1 MKYTHVIYTSSEKNQ
16 SGEEGFG
23 IRCATEGI
31 SPAVTAAME
40 ENGFFTF
47 KESGPSLSS
56 SALASNPEAIRLIV
70 PTYFFRSMSL
80 PGKSKVYVLGR
91 KIAVGFDHTYYL
103 TGKPG
108 KHGNYVVDSYIFPAP
123 PTASEFEIFLEN
135 PAKGSRGF
143 IPSSPVPALGNEEMK
158 RLSLGEPSTLPEED
172 SEFTSLTTPAISRKT
187 IDLLF
192 AFIQARKEGKPVLAK
207 ADVQSP
213 PRLMAELA
221 RLVPEKQMENLTF
234 VTNYSEEGKMKGV
247 NIYFINEYCTL
258 EIFRKQWVWID
269 LETEEIPA
277 TPESTLFRSRVE
289 EYVESGNL
297 KAVHDLVGWSL
308 SDMYE
313 KGKNFP
319 EETRSQLY
327 NYLYDFPNFNMP
339 QVATDANLRQTLN
352 EYFITDPEEKV
363 RFDEELQKRF
373 YSLKDLEGL
382 WGWIDLVLALN
393 PIDSKGIIE
402 RNRPVVTSAVF
413 HDPTSFLQFYNRYRI
428 RFGDVQKFIDRDAFV
443 TNQDF
448 LSDEVL
454 RPVWQQLYTFF
465 LKERLEEE
473 NKDYLVERMIHDNLD
488 PVPLQQVLNKERISA
503 KEYINCLVTILA
515 KHDPSNEEKVAG
527 MLADALKDRNDIEL
541 DFFTR
546 FPDKISEKCY
556 TALYE
561 WQLRNYSLHTK
572 ENIGRLTDYLLQ
584 FLSNGTATRWATEV
598 EGSQVFV
605 RLYMALKQVMKRG
618 AIAPADVIRICDD
631 LRESGYPLKNIDSFN
646 ILSTIARRE
655 EVKDVQKIRKI
666 WEISSQIDD
675 REYMKTLLPLM
686 SRNLDQR
693 NEDPATEEFCK
704 FVVERELMTPSQF
717 WDFAGKT
724 ARPES
729 YRLAIVRNL
738 AEKPQE
744 MLDFLINEGGM
755 TDEQAIAF
763 MAEKFPKA
771 HSVIIKSR
779 EPSMMQKLSNMFRGF
794 FGKKRED

>member
-1 MKYTHVIYTSSEKNQ
+1 MKHTHVIYTSSEMNQ

-31 SPAVTAAME
+31 SPALTAAME
-40 ENGFFTF
+40 ENGFFSFT
-47 KESGPSLSS
+47 ESGPSLSP

-70 PTYFFRSMSL
+70 PTYFFRSLSL
-80 PGKSKVYVLGR
+80 PDKSKAYILGR
-91 KIAVGFDHTYYL
+91 KIAVGFDHTFYL

-108 KHGNYVVDSYIFPAP
+108 KHGNYVVDTYIFPTP
-123 PTASEFEIFLEN
+123 PTAGEFEIFLES
-135 PAKGSRGF
+135 PAAGSNHF
-143 IPSSPVPALGNEEMK
+143 IPSSPVPTSGNKEMK
-158 RLSLGEPSTLPEED
+158 ALSLGPCPALPEED
-172 SEFTSLTTPAISRKT
+172 SLFAASASPQISSKA

-207 ADVQSP
+207 ADVQTP

-221 RLVPEKQMENLTF
+221 RLVPRKQIENLTF
-234 VTNYSEEGKMKGV
+234 VTNHTEEGKRKGI
-247 NIYFINEYCTL
+247 NIFFINEYCTL
-258 EIFRKQWVWID
+258 EIFRKQWVWVD
-269 LETEEIPA
+269 LETGEIPE
-277 TPESTLFRSRVE
+277 TPEATLFRQKVE
-289 EYVESGNL
+289 EHVESGNL
-297 KAVHDLVGWSL
+297 DAVHDLVGWCL

-319 EETRSQLY
+319 EETRIQLY
-327 NYLYDFPNFNMP
+327 NYLYDFSSFNLP
-339 QVATDANLRQTLN
+339 QVATDSNLRQTLN
-352 EYFITDPEEKV
+352 EYFITEPEEKV
-363 RFDEELQKRF
+363 RFDEDLQKRF
-373 YSLKDLEGL
+373 YSLKDLDGL
-382 WGWIDLVLALN
+382 WGWIDLVLSLN
-393 PIDSKGIIE
+393 PIDSKGLIE

-413 HDPTSFLQFYNRYRI
+413 HNPSNFLQFYNRYRN

-443 TNQDF
+443 SHQDF

-473 NKDYLVERMIHDNLD
+473 NKDYLVERMIHDKLD
-488 PVPLQQVLNKERISA
+488 PIPLQQVLNKERISA

-515 KHDPSNEEKVAG
+515 KHDAANEEKVAG

-546 FPDKISEKCY
+546 FPDKISDKCY
-556 TALYE
+556 TSLYE

-572 ENIGRLTDYLLQ
+572 ENIGRLTEYLLQ
-584 FLSNGTATRWATEV
+584 FLSNDNATRWATEV

-618 AIAPADVIRICDD
+618 AIAPAEVIRICDD

-646 ILSTIARRE
+646 ILNTIARRE

-675 REYMKTLLPLM
+675 REYLKTLLPLM

-693 NEDPATEEFCK
+693 NDDPATEEFCK
-704 FVVERELMTPSQF
+704 FVIEKELMTPSQL

-724 ARPES
+724 NRPEV
-729 YRLAIVRNL
+729 YRLTVVRNL
-738 AEKPQE
+738 ADKPQE

-755 TDEQAIAF
+755 TDDEAMEF
-763 MAEKFPKA
+763 MSGHFPKEHA
-771 HSVIIKSR
+771 VIMKMR
-779 EPSMMQKLSNMFRGF
+779 EPSMMQKLSRMFRGL
-794 FGKKRED
+794 FGSKEED